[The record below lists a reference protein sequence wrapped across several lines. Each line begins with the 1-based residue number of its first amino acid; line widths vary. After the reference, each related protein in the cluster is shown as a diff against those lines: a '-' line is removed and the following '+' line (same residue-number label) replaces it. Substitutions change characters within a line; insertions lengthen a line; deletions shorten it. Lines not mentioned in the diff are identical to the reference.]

1 MAGKLIIGL
10 TDRERQM
17 HAQNVE
23 QMANILL
30 QVAETLKDPE
40 RDIETLTSMI
50 VMGMQATNLDH
61 LMKAIQQ
68 TTEISDPPDDTSGAE
83 PE

>member
-23 QMANILL
+23 QMAQIML
-30 QVAETLKDPE
+30 QIAETIRDPE
-40 RDIETLTSMI
+40 RDVETLTSMI
-50 VMGMQATNLDH
+50 VMGMQAGNLDH
-61 LMKAIQQ
+61 LMKAVQQ
-68 TTEISDPPDDTSGAE
+68 TTEVSDPPDDVSEAE
-83 PE
+83 S